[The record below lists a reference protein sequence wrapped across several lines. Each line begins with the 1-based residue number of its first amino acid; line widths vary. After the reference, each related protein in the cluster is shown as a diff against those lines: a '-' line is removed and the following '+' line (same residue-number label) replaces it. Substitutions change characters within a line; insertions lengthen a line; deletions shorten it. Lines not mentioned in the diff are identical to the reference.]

1 MPATPELWIKR
12 RKCGL
17 HSRHFGR
24 CAPSLS
30 CWELI
35 DLQRNMTLCG
45 VKAFLF
51 SWMSTI
57 MMQINHST
65 DSSSLEADRVATSEA
80 LKEKLEFQIAGRE
93 KDRWQES
100 HRPHRRQGRIYW
112 SHAVGLSLVSYFAL
126 SSYIFVIIS
135 HQNQQQPDSNAGFLY
150 DSYFKVTG
158 TNFYT
163 QRPFCRE
170 QTQLYE
176 VFCLQRG
183 ATEL

>member
-65 DSSSLEADRVATSEA
+65 DSSSLEADRVAPSEA
-80 LKEKLEFQIAGRE
+80 FKEKLEFQLAWRE

-112 SHAVGLSLVSYFAL
+112 SHAVGLSLVSCMSIFCSVFIYFCHNLTPESA
-126 SSYIFVIIS
+126 
-135 HQNQQQPDSNAGFLY
+135 N
-150 DSYFKVTG
+150 
-158 TNFYT
+158 
-163 QRPFCRE
+163 
-170 QTQLYE
+170 

-183 ATEL
+183 ATGL